1 MLETGHLLGCSGTSF
16 RGTYMPWMSYRGS
29 LVGQISGFGPV
40 GAGCCKGGIL
50 VDGQE
55 YVLKE
60 LSYRNMVGKSG
71 CCFHFHLSL
80 EAFPYSL
87 PYATNFYF
95 LSRHHS

>member
-55 YVLKE
+55 YV
-60 LSYRNMVGKSG
+60 
-71 CCFHFHLSL
+71 
-80 EAFPYSL
+80 
-87 PYATNFYF
+87 
-95 LSRHHS
+95 